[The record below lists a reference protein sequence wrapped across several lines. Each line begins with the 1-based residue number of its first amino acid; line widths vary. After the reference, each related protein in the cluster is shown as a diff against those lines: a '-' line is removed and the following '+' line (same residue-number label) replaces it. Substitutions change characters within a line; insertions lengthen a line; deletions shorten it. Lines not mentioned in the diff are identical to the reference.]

1 MVCLDHIFSL
11 HIKISSRALLCE
23 ASNEMVVHCFGSKVS
38 PHSRGN
44 MWTFSVYLVISF
56 NHKIKF
62 LIWICFWSMTFLLL
76 DLNLHLL
83 DLQLQEKSML
93 KLDKICRE
101 ANTMLVIARS
111 YGLTGLVRI
120 SLKVMWCKY
129 RAEALCAILV
139 LVISLF

>member
-1 MVCLDHIFSL
+1 
-11 HIKISSRALLCE
+11 
-23 ASNEMVVHCFGSKVS
+23 
-38 PHSRGN
+38 
-44 MWTFSVYLVISF
+44 
-56 NHKIKF
+56 
-62 LIWICFWSMTFLLL
+62 MTFLLL